1 SLHSPGALHR
11 HAPVSLGCRA
21 HSPPTPLASP
31 VTAPARARR
40 GGDGEMTG
48 AITTLT
54 RGRARRLRGRR
65 GLRIALAAALVVA
78 APLVGRLDAT
88 GAAAADAAAVA
99 GGPPPGPGPR
109 RGEPAPLAAPAAPP
123 GAPPAAAAIGPGV
136 LPAGRA
142 LGEAALDVVAVATP
156 LLPDGALPGTDDA
169 IGARLTGP
177 GRRGELL
184 TDAGLTGRAGSPDPR
199 GDLRVVT
206 VPLAD
211 PAVADLLEPGDLV
224 DLVGPTDPDAPV
236 AGDPVARAARVTGVP
251 SGGSGARSLL
261 VEVPEA
267 DAARLAATAAGT
279 PLAVLIHG

>member
-1 SLHSPGALHR
+1 
-11 HAPVSLGCRA
+11 
-21 HSPPTPLASP
+21 
-31 VTAPARARR
+31 
-40 GGDGEMTG
+40 MTG

-88 GAAAADAAAVA
+88 GAATVDAVIVS
-99 GGPPPGPGPR
+99 GD
-109 RGEPAPLAAPAAPP
+109 
-123 GAPPAAAAIGPGV
+123 
-136 LPAGRA
+136 LPAGHA
-142 LGEAALDVVAVATP
+142 LGEADLDVVAVATT
-156 LLPDGALPGTDDA
+156 LLPDGALTGTDDA

-177 GRRGELL
+177 VRRGELL

-211 PAVADLLEPGDLV
+211 PAVADPLEPGDLV